1 MTFYYDFCFVVL
13 IIAKFLSLSL
23 PSESQMEDSSN
34 SNVGC
39 NEDNV
44 LVTPYQKQMLLKSK
58 LQPLS
63 IDLPASSDGDN
74 ISVASMYE
82 DCESPLSSWDS
93 EPETDIISL
102 EENYLDMEEQNSD
115 DGLLWEM
122 DNTSYEE
129 LLKKFIEKEEELR
142 VSNLKLQLSEQE
154 IIKLNV
160 QVENVRQELNL
171 KQEELQVMFYMEKH
185 WLKRELTSK
194 LEDCDSRNKELEN
207 KLSQYEA
214 EKMKQEE
221 LHAAKQ
227 KRLQDGIISLVE
239 DYGQRMIELERANNM
254 IDYLKTEICSRDD
267 KISNMK
273 KFTDDVKT
281 TLKELIIEVYNLKFG
296 MV

>member
-23 PSESQMEDSSN
+23 PSESQMEESSN

-63 IDLPASSDGDN
+63 IDLPPSSDGDN

-82 DCESPLSSWDS
+82 DSESV
-93 EPETDIISL
+93 SL
-102 EENYLDMEEQNSD
+102 EENYLDMEEQNMD

-122 DNTSYEE
+122 DNRSYEE
-129 LLKKFIEKEEELR
+129 LLKELIENEEELR
-142 VSNLKLQLSEQE
+142 VSDFKLQL
-154 IIKLNV
+154 
-160 QVENVRQELNL
+160 L
-171 KQEELQVMFYMEKH
+171 KDE
-185 WLKRELTSK
+185 
-194 LEDCDSRNKELEN
+194 
-207 KLSQYEA
+207 
-214 EKMKQEE
+214 
-221 LHAAKQ
+221 
-227 KRLQDGIISLVE
+227 IISLVE
-239 DYGQRMIELERANNM
+239 DYVQKMIELEKANNM
-254 IDYLKTEICSRDD
+254 IDYLKAEICSRDD

-281 TLKELIIEVYNLKFG
+281 SLKELIIEVYNLKLG
-296 MV
+296 MGELEKEVTRQNGVISDMSEEKKEANQAIRQLH